1 MRVMN
6 QKQLRLVHTIM
17 NRLCSDREVRLE
29 LLSDLC
35 QRPITTTKE
44 LTDEE
49 VHLVVDTFGG
59 DVFKVYRNHCRV
71 LRSTIYHLSMKIDF
85 LNLNYQD
92 TDTETKM
99 MNMAKTDN
107 WLLTHGVVK
116 KKVWDMTEKELGQV
130 VGQMKAIVNKTVK
143 TE

>member
-1 MRVMN
+1 
-6 QKQLRLVHTIM
+6 M
-17 NRLCSDREVRLE
+17 NRICSDREEKLE

-44 LTDEE
+44 LTDDE
-49 VHLVVDTFGG
+49 VGLVVETFGG
-59 DVFKVYRNHCRV
+59 DIFKASRNHCHL

-92 TDTETKM
+92 TDTDTKL
-99 MNMAKTDN
+99 MNMAKVDN

-116 KKVWDMTEKELGQV
+116 KKVWDMTEKELGKV
-130 VGQMKAIVNKTVK
+130 VGQMKAITNKVK
-143 TE
+143 TEN